1 MDSFD
6 NRLQQILNMFG
17 IDADTGIPDYILTK
31 FLCRITD
38 TLTETYQS
46 LPANKGIGD
55 VAEDSRE
62 ESTIIN
68 QFAEALSELREDVR
82 RHTST

>member
-6 NRLQQILNMFG
+6 NRLQQILNMFS

-38 TLTETYQS
+38 TLTIVNQE
-46 LPANKGIGD
+46 LPGSENIGSIK
-55 VAEDSRE
+55 EDSRQ
-62 ESTIIN
+62 ESFILG
-68 QFAEALSELREDVR
+68 QFAEAFSELREDVR
-82 RHTST
+82 KHTSA